1 MPIISAFLGIVIRMF
16 YKEHEPAHFHAEH
29 AGQRAK
35 FDLTGTLIAGTIG
48 SRKARERIREWA
60 QQHRTELEANWAN
73 MKAGRPLE
81 SIEPLREGK
90 S

>member
-1 MPIISAFLGIVIRMF
+1 MPIISAFFGIVIRMF
-16 YKEHEPAHFHAEH
+16 YQEHEPAHFHAEH
-29 AGQRAK
+29 SGEQGK
-35 FDLTGTLIAGTIG
+35 FDFRGALIAGEIR
-48 SRKARERIREWA
+48 SRTARDRIREWA

-90 S
+90 P